1 MSKRRMLKKQ
11 EETAVTS
18 NNRQWWYIG
27 GALGGVVV
35 IALFALMVQAAV
47 PTAAPRPTA
56 TPVADIPGLV
66 QAPSPPSGEHD
77 DNLQISFGELP
88 PFGGPHNSVWQNCG
102 IYVNP
107 VRPEHAVHA
116 LEHGAVWI
124 TYQPDLAEAELS
136 ALTARVRSRN
146 YVLVSPYPEQRSPI
160 VLTAW
165 GIQLELEDS
174 ADERFLAFLDAFEQ
188 GPQTPEPGGA
198 CSGGLGFTTGS

>member
-18 NNRQWWYIG
+18 SNRQWWYIG

-35 IALFALMVQAAV
+35 IALLALMVQAAV

-56 TPVADIPGLV
+56 TPAADIPGLV
-66 QAPSPPSGEHD
+66 QAATPPSAGHD
-77 DNLQISFGELP
+77 ENLQISFGELP
-88 PFGGPHNSVWQNCG
+88 PMGGPHNPVWQNCG

-107 VRPEHAVHA
+107 VLPQHAVHT

-124 TYQPDLAEAELS
+124 TYQSDWTQAQITS
-136 ALTARVRSRN
+136 LTDKVRSRN

-165 GIQLELEDS
+165 GLQLELEDVN
-174 ADERFLAFLDAFEQ
+174 DERFLAFLNAFEQ